1 MIESLE
7 EASIHREK
15 ALANHPE
22 DERRFLFS
30 HAQTIV
36 EQFAADLERVRH
48 DHCTSEDGSAFC

>member
-15 ALANHPE
+15 ALANLTE

-36 EQFAADLERVRH
+36 EQFTPQISSVRH
-48 DHCTSEDGSAFC
+48 DHCTSESGSAFC